1 MPVSLGIQVKQL
13 VCRAVSVGSG
23 GFAVVVLVLAV
34 RAEAID
40 LAVYRAAGEVVL
52 SGGNLYDA
60 AVWRDL
66 KFTYPPVAAVVFV
79 PFALVSP
86 FVAKVCAVAG
96 NGALLV
102 FIVRRSWRAIGGRPV
117 VAVVVGFVLLTEAV
131 HASIYVGQVNLLL
144 VALVLGDLTGRG
156 RGIGVGLA
164 AGLKLTPL
172 VFVVYL
178 VVVGRFRDAAVAVG
192 VAIGTV
198 VVGFVILPAD
208 SVTYWFGGVVG
219 DPSRIYADLTSTHN
233 QSLRGLLLRAGL
245 PDLWPWIAALVCLVT
260 FLIARRCDRLLAV
273 TLVGLCAAAVSP
285 WSWGHHW
292 VWIIPLTVVV
302 ADRVFLRGQRIWAV
316 PGVLLLATFPWV
328 LALADPPDGA
338 GPAVLAEGPL
348 WFLVGNLYL
357 VLFAVVLALAA
368 NSRTGPAEL

>member
-1 MPVSLGIQVKQL
+1 MNQSAYRVVPAAASGI
-13 VCRAVSVGSG
+13 
-23 GFAVVVLVLAV
+23 FAVVVLVLAV
-34 RAEAID
+34 RADAID
-40 LAVYRAAGEVVL
+40 LSVYRAAAEIAL
-52 SGGNLYDA
+52 SGGNLYA
-60 AVWRDL
+60 GPVWRDL
-66 KFTYPPVAAVVFV
+66 AFTYPPFAAVVFAPLAV
-79 PFALVSP
+79 LPPVGT
-86 FVAKVCAVAG
+86 KVLAVAG
-96 NGALLV
+96 NSALLV
-102 FIVRRSWRAIGGRPV
+102 FVVRRSWLAVGARPTW
-117 VAVVVGFVLLTEAV
+117 VATSLVVGFVLLAESV
-131 HASIYVGQVNLLL
+131 HASVYVGQINLVL
-144 VALVLGDLTGRG
+144 VALVLGDLTGCG
-156 RGIGVGLA
+156 RGIGVGVA

-172 VFVVYL
+172 LFVVYL
-178 VVVGRFRDAAVAVG
+178 VVLGRFRDAAVAVG

-208 SVTYWFGGVVG
+208 SVAYWFGGVVG
-219 DPSRIYADLTSTHN
+219 DPSRIYADLTSSHN

-245 PDLWPWIAALVCLVT
+245 PELWPWIAALVCLVT

-292 VWIIPLTVVV
+292 VWVIPLTVVV

-338 GPAVLAEGPL
+338 GPAVLTGGPL